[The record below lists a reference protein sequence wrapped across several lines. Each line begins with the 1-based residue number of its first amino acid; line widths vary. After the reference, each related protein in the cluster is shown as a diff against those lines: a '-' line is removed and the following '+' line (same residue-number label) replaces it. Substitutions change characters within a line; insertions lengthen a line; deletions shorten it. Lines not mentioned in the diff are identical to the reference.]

1 MRQKPIE
8 LTRKMAHDP
17 VLIAD
22 WFSRFNALRE
32 EFGVIKDDIWNFDE
46 TGFRIGVGR
55 AQWIITA
62 STSKRAYLATDGT
75 RTLVTAVE
83 AVSAGGAV
91 IEEMLI
97 LPGKNHLERWY
108 KDLGDDVLVGVS
120 DTGYTNDELSY
131 QYIQHFH
138 RQSKKTQV
146 GAHRIL
152 LCDGYGSH
160 ITREVLEFCEKK
172 LIHMFCLPPHT
183 SHILQPLDVVLFQ
196 QYKHFHGKA
205 IDYATRTGC
214 GDFSKVEF
222 LAAIDSIRKQ
232 TFKRNSIL
240 SSFRE
245 CGLVPYMPS
254 IVLAK
259 VQEYEAPPD
268 RTRRFS
274 TPPLDLLD
282 WQDPVTPL
290 TDRALQ
296 RHADALLTAT
306 PTRRATI
313 EDQFVKGALIQAK
326 CATQMKNQL
335 AENTAVEKER
345 QARKSR
351 PMRQLQSGG
360 TIYAYKAREMV
371 KQRDEDGGTQLE
383 RALDREV
390 RLNMELEEMAELR
403 EKERRMYD
411 EWRREFVQN
420 SS

>member
-1 MRQKPIE
+1 
-8 LTRKMAHDP
+8 
-17 VLIAD
+17 
-22 WFSRFNALRE
+22 
-32 EFGVIKDDIWNFDE
+32 
-46 TGFRIGVGR
+46 
-55 AQWIITA
+55 
-62 STSKRAYLATDGT
+62 
-75 RTLVTAVE
+75 
-83 AVSAGGAV
+83 
-91 IEEMLI
+91 MLI
-97 LPGKNHLERWY
+97 LPGKNHLEKWY
-108 KDLGDDVLVGVS
+108 DDLGDNVLVGVS
-120 DTGYTNDELSY
+120 DSGYTNDELSY

-205 IDYATRTGC
+205 IDYASRTGC
-214 GDFSKVEF
+214 GDFNKLEF
-222 LAAIDSIRKQ
+222 LAAIDSIRQQ

-245 CGLVPYMPS
+245 CGLVPYRPS

-268 RTRRFS
+268 RRTRRYS

-282 WQDPVTPL
+282 WQDPTTPM

-306 PTRRATI
+306 PTRRPTI

-326 CATQMKNQL
+326 CAAQMKNQL
-335 AENTAVEKER
+335 AENTAAEKER
-345 QARKSR
+345 QARKAQ
-351 PMRQLQSGG
+351 PKRQLQSGG
-360 TIYAYKAREMV
+360 KIYAYKAREMV
-371 KQRDEDGGTQLE
+371 KQRDEDGRSQLE

-403 EKERRMYD
+403 ENERRAYENERRMYD

-420 SS
+420 NS